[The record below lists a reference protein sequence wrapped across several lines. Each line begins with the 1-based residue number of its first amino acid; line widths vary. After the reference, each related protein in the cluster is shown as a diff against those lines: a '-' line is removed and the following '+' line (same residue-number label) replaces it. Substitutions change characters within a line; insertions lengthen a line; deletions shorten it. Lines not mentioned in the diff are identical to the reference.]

1 MCIRCMFD
9 CDKPV
14 STAFYQ
20 TKVNAGLYQIELQKI
35 IYTPKVYYFD
45 LVNITQNY
53 YSIIFDQK
61 LNML

>member
-20 TKVNAGLYQIELQKI
+20 TKVNAGLYQIELQKKI
-35 IYTPKVYYFD
+35 IYAPKVYYFD
-45 LVNITQNY
+45 LVNIKQN
-53 YSIIFDQK
+53 
-61 LNML
+61 